1 MARNVP
7 VQNEFIQD
15 NGLPRG
21 EVIGHFNSYAKAQEL
36 VDFLADK
43 DFPVRA
49 VTIVGNDLV
58 SVEQVR
64 GKLSY
69 ARVALNSAMQGAV
82 FGLFIG
88 FVMTLFSPTD
98 NMFAQI
104 LTTMGIGV
112 GMWVLFGV
120 ISYAMTG
127 GKRDFISTQNMVATS
142 FDVVCGFNYVGEAK
156 KVLKEM
162 PGYRPYVPAPAARQQ
177 QPGAAAGQQ
186 PETSTEQ
193 PREPERTGRFPDL
206 PDGRPQ
212 FGVRID
218 EQNQPAAKQPE
229 REPRDTQSEVNGD
242 TDRH

>member
-7 VQNEFIQD
+7 VDSEFMQD

-21 EVIGHFNSYAKAQEL
+21 EVIGHFDRYAKAQEM

-64 GKLSY
+64 GKLTY

-88 FVMTLFSPTD
+88 FVMALFSPTD
-98 NMFAQI
+98 NMFGQI
-104 LTTMGIGV
+104 LTTMGIGI
-112 GMWVLFGV
+112 GMWILFGV

-127 GKRDFISTQNMVATS
+127 GKRDFVSTQNMVATN
-142 FDVVCGFNYVGEAK
+142 FDVVCAFNYVGEAK
-156 KVLKEM
+156 RVLQDL
-162 PGYRPYVPAPAARQQ
+162 PGYRPYTPPRPQAQQAPGFQPPAPQQATQ
-177 QPGAAAGQQ
+177 QPPQ
-186 PETSTEQ
+186 
-193 PREPERTGRFPDL
+193 TGRFPDL

-218 EQNQPAAKQPE
+218 DQKPPQQAEPE
-229 REPRDTQSEVNGD
+229 DKSDENRA
-242 TDRH
+242 

>member
-1 MARNVP
+1 MARNAP
-7 VQNEFIQD
+7 APSEFMQD

-21 EVIGHFNSYAKAQEL
+21 EVIGHFDRYAKAQEM
-36 VDFLADK
+36 VDYLADK

-64 GKLSY
+64 GKLTY
-69 ARVALNSAMQGAV
+69 ARVALNAAMQGAV

-88 FVMTLFSPTD
+88 FIMALFSPTD
-98 NMFAQI
+98 NMFGQI
-104 LTTMGIGV
+104 LTTMGIGI

-127 GKRDFISTQNMVATS
+127 GKRDFISTKDMIATS
-142 FDVVCGFNYVGEAK
+142 FDVVCAFNYVGEAK
-156 KVLKEM
+156 NLLKDL
-162 PGYRPYVPAPAARQQ
+162 PGYRPYTPPAPKPAAGAGQSAPQAQ
-177 QPGAAAGQQ
+177 QPQA
-186 PETSTEQ
+186 
-193 PREPERTGRFPDL
+193 ERASGRFPDL

-218 EQNQPAAKQPE
+218 DQQQEQTADQRPDSAETEAGDSEN
-229 REPRDTQSEVNGD
+229 RTQ
-242 TDRH
+242 